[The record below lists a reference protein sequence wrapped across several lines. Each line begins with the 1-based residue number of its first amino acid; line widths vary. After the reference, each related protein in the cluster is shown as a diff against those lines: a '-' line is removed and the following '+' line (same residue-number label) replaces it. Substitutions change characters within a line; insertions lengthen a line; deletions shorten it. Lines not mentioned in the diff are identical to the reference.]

1 MSHTLDVKEHSFSQ
15 PENYRGLSKKSF
27 SRKVT
32 FEFTVIYMQKN
43 NEYVYLIINMKS
55 HLPTGVVEKLRHSSL
70 TL

>member
-1 MSHTLDVKEHSFSQ
+1 MSHTLDVKEHSFSR

-43 NEYVYLIINMKS
+43 RMSMYI
-55 HLPTGVVEKLRHSSL
+55 
-70 TL
+70 